1 MHVNFVNASCIL
13 FVHASVYSGEWVGR
27 WVGVCANPLSFY
39 ECLLHTLKNVCV
51 CVCVCVYVRVCK
63 RCKYA
68 LISLRPLLH

>member
-27 WVGVCANPLSFY
+27 WVGVCANPLSIY

-51 CVCVCVYVRVCK
+51 CVCVCVYMCVCVNGVNM
-63 RCKYA
+63 
-68 LISLRPLLH
+68 L